1 MSRLLLSFLMF
12 VCIKSNGLGNLGVHD
27 VDRFSNVNPSDTT
40 HLFNE
45 DSLRLLQI
53 EPIHIIGEKSKSMVG
68 SGQYI
73 SIRKIGILNQPNIN
87 SVLRTIPGINIR
99 DEEGFGLRPNIG
111 MRGTSVNR
119 CTKITLME
127 DGILIA
133 PATYAD
139 PSAYYFPTFAR
150 MHGVEVLKG
159 SSQIKN
165 GPYTIGGAINL
176 LSTPIPD
183 AFKGFAQVTY
193 GSFGT
198 NQQRIWVGDSRENF
212 DYVFE
217 VNRLA
222 SDGFKQ
228 LDNAGN
234 TGFDRKDIMGKLRWH
249 SKEGAHVPQSITLKF
264 VQSSEVGNESYLGL
278 SYDDFNINPYRRY
291 AATQKDILDMKHQH
305 ISLQHTIIP
314 FKNFAVN
321 TTAYY
326 THTFRDWARVNT
338 IGGQSLNNI
347 LSSPGIHQTP
357 YQIMVGQEDG
367 NVDYQSAARTF
378 FSQGIQSYGQFYFN
392 TGSIEHKMQLGV
404 RHHIDQADRYA
415 TRSVYTMTSGKMILT
430 NAGILGNQ
438 ENQIR
443 NATSTATYFSY
454 DLSYKN
460 LKVSPGIRYE
470 NIHFNIQNYG
480 NADNGRTGQN
490 LRSAE
495 NKISIVLPG
504 IGFHYDISNQ
514 MSVFGGIHQGF
525 SPPGMPSTSSS
536 ARQADVET
544 AINYELGYKY
554 INERLNVNLTG
565 FYSDYDNIL
574 GSDNVSGGGAGT
586 GDIFNA
592 GNAVIKGLELSMDY
606 QIKIEESNLPIQ
618 LAYTYTDAR
627 FKETFVNAGGDWGS
641 GTIMTQDMIP
651 FITPHLWSG
660 SLGFDHKKFNVI
672 LSARYVGATR
682 TKPGQNILILPDDT
696 VLYNDANAIGSFMI
710 LDLSANY
717 MTTKHTTLFT
727 TLNNITN
734 DKSIVANLPN
744 GYRPNMPFAFNGGV
758 KVKF

>member
-1 MSRLLLSFLMF
+1 MSRLFLFFLML
-12 VCIKSNGLGNLGVHD
+12 VSIKFYGLGDNR

-40 HLFNE
+40 QFYNE

-119 CTKITLME
+119 STKITLME
-127 DGILIA
+127 DGVLIA
-133 PATYAD
+133 SAPYSD

-176 LSTPIPD
+176 ISTPIPD
-183 AFKGFAQVTY
+183 AFKGFAQLSY

-198 NQQRIWVGDSRENF
+198 NHQRIWVGDSRENF

-228 LDNAGN
+228 LDNGGN
-234 TGFDRKDIMGKLRWH
+234 TGFDRRDFMGKLRWH
-249 SKEGAHVPQSITLKF
+249 TDEGANIPQSVTLKF
-264 VQSSEVGNESYLGL
+264 VQSTEVGNESYLGL
-278 SYDDFNINPYRRY
+278 TFDDFNINPYRRY
-291 AATQKDILDMKHQH
+291 AATQKDLLDMKHH
-305 ISLQHTIIP
+305 LISLQHTILP
-314 FKNFAVN
+314 FKNFALN

-326 THTFRDWARVNT
+326 TNTFRDWARVNT

-347 LSSPGIHQTP
+347 LSSPHIHQTP
-357 YQIMVGQEDG
+357 YQIMIGQNDG
-367 NVDYQSAARTF
+367 NIDFQSAARTF
-378 FSQGIQSYGQFYFN
+378 FAQGIQSYGQYYFN
-392 TGSIEHKMQLGV
+392 TGSIEHKLQLGV

-415 TRSVYTMTSGKMILT
+415 TRSVYTMTAGKMILSS
-430 NAGILGNQ
+430 AGILGNQ

-443 NATSTATYFSY
+443 NAISTATYLSY
-454 DLSYKN
+454 DISYKN
-460 LKVSPGIRYE
+460 LKLSPGIRYE
-470 NIHFNIQNYG
+470 NIHYDILNYG
-480 NADNGRTGQN
+480 NADNGRLGQN
-490 LRSAE
+490 LRTAE
-495 NKISIVLPG
+495 NNISIVLPG
-504 IGFHYDISNQ
+504 IGFHYDFSNK
-514 MSVFGGIHQGF
+514 MSAFGGVHKGF
-525 SPPGMPSTSSS
+525 SPPGMPSIASV
-536 ARQADVET
+536 AGQADVET
-544 AINYELGYKY
+544 ANNYELGYKY
-554 INERLNVNLTG
+554 SNERLNVNLTG

-592 GNAVIKGLELSMDY
+592 GNAMVQGFEFSMDY
-606 QIKIEESNLPIQ
+606 HFKIGENSLPIQ
-618 LAYTYTDAR
+618 FAYTYTDAR

-651 FITPHLWSG
+651 FITPHLVSG
-660 SLGFDHKKFNVI
+660 SLGFDHKNFNVI
-672 LSARYVGATR
+672 LSARYLGATR
-682 TKPGQNILILPDDT
+682 TKPGQNTLILPT
-696 VLYNDANAIGSFMI
+696 ENIPYNDVNAIGGFMI
-710 LDLSANY
+710 LDLSTNFQASQS
-717 MTTKHTTLFT
+717 TSIFATI
-727 TLNNITN
+727 NNITN
-734 DKSIVANLPN
+734 DQSIVANLPN
-744 GYRPNMPFAFNGGV
+744 GYRPNMPLSFNAGV